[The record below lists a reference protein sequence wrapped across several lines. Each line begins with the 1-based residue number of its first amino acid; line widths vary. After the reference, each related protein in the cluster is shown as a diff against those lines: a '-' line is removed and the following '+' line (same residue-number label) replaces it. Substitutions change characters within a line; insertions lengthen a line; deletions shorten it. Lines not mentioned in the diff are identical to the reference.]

1 MQRVRRRL
9 NVCGLTYVPS
19 PVKYTFNLLLKIGI
33 LSE

>member
-9 NVCGLTYVPS
+9 NVWGLTYVPS
-19 PVKYTFNLLLKIGI
+19 PVKYTFNLFLKIGI